1 MLCIPIHQFYLNFL
15 RLAILDDVL
24 DNKEVVVVALREGER
39 EREREAATFFNLHDS
54 RAQNNCVFSRIMIKF
69 YNSYLYIRCNR
80 I

>member
-39 EREREAATFFNLHDS
+39 ERVAATFFNLHDS
-54 RAQNNCVFSRIMIKF
+54 RAQNNCVFFRIMIKF
-69 YNSYLYIRCNR
+69 YNSYMYIRCNR